1 MVNDERRREG
11 AQLLLRFP
19 ERSDLKDRLEEHAR
33 QNKRSLT
40 AEIIHRLEASLNG
53 ATSSP
58 EAGKGLTILD
68 LLQDL
73 YGKTEVLEAR
83 VSALEASKAQACR

>member
-40 AEIIHRLEASLNG
+40 AEIIHRLEASLAG
-53 ATSSP
+53 STSAS
-58 EAGKGLTILD
+58 EAAKGLTVLD
-68 LLQDL
+68 FLQDL
-73 YGKTEVLEAR
+73 YGKSEELEAR
-83 VSALEASKAQACR
+83 VSALEASKAEARQ